1 MRLLVLQRERE
12 FHAALDAKGLRWD
25 KDRTNELFVPKKSV
39 NELISTLRTIKGEEM
54 YLFTEDTITEDR
66 SYKGGKKAPPV
77 RIIETQSRQLP
88 GREKKDTTP
97 TIRLKLSKA
106 AIHELEKM
114 EPRQFALLADFVMD
128 LMKPPEKMKVARN
141 LIDDLKKGEP
151 AAVREVVKAVRRSP
165 RLNPVQEPATEQ
177 RRSRRLQK

>member
-66 SYKGGKKAPPV
+66 SYKGGKKAPP
-77 RIIETQSRQLP
+77 RP
-88 GREKKDTTP
+88 N
-97 TIRLKLSKA
+97 
-106 AIHELEKM
+106 H
-114 EPRQFALLADFVMD
+114 
-128 LMKPPEKMKVARN
+128 RN
-141 LIDDLKKGEP
+141 SI
-151 AAVREVVKAVRRSP
+151 
-165 RLNPVQEPATEQ
+165 
-177 RRSRRLQK
+177 